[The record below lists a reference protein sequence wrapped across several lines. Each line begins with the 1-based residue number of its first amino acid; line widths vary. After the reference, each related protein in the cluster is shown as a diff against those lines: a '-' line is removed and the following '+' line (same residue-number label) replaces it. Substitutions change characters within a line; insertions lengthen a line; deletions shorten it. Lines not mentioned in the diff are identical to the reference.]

1 MRFRNES
8 KKRACI
14 NNYVYIRRIKMNVPL
29 IIFGIFYFLNTLFR
43 FSHAWD
49 NDELEVFDV
58 VEEVN
63 QNFYDVL
70 GVTQSANASEIKKAF
85 RRLSLQLH
93 PDKNPAEDAEQQFR
107 KLVAVYDILK
117 DPGKRQKYDNVLVN
131 GLPNWRSAVYYY
143 RHVRKMGLL
152 EMSVILF
159 TVITI
164 GQYLVAWAA
173 YFEKRYTYEQVLG
186 SKLQKMQKKSRKSKM
201 DVPDL
206 ADILEKIPTPTM
218 WNTLPFQLPRW
229 IIGSIIAIPSTI
241 RLIAQLL
248 KERKEKKKQEE
259 EEALAQENEQPEPEI
274 TSRGV
279 RKRRSGF
286 TPQERNSSNFKEPV
300 KKESC
305 DYTNHVSEKS
315 TISGGLWTDNDIL
328 ELIKYVKKYP
338 GGTPERWEKIASV
351 MNRTVVEV
359 THMAKK
365 VKDEG
370 LKPVE
375 SIEEEVVA
383 EERPKKIKTRSEN
396 TVSTVEWSQEQQKAL
411 EAALTKHPKGT
422 SVDRWEKI
430 ANCVEGK
437 TKEECQVRYRQLV
450 ELVKKKQQSQ

>member
-1 MRFRNES
+1 MRW
-8 KKRACI
+8 A
-14 NNYVYIRRIKMNVPL
+14 KMNVSL
-29 IIFGIFYFLNTLFR
+29 ITFGIFYFLNVFR

-63 QNFYDVL
+63 QNFYEVL
-70 GVTQSANASEIKKAF
+70 GVTQSANASEIKKAY
-85 RRLSLQLH
+85 RRLLLLLH

-117 DPGKRQKYDNVLVN
+117 DPGKRQRYDNVLVN

-143 RHVRKMGLL
+143 RHVRKMGLM
-152 EMSVILF
+152 EMSIILF

-229 IIGSIIAIPSTI
+229 IIGSIVAIPSSI
-241 RLIAQLL
+241 RHISQLL
-248 KERKEKKKQEE
+248 RERKERKKQEE
-259 EEALAQENEQPEPEI
+259 EEALAQENEQPEPEVVP
-274 TSRGV
+274 RGI

-286 TPQERNSSNFKEPV
+286 TPQERSGGNVKETT
-300 KKESC
+300 KKDC
-305 DYTNHVSEKS
+305 DYTNHVYEKS
-315 TISGGLWTDNDIL
+315 TVTGGLWTDNDIL
-328 ELIKYVKKYP
+328 ELTKYVKKYP

-351 MNRTVVEV
+351 MNRTIAEV

-365 VKDEG
+365 IKDEG
-370 LKPVE
+370 LKPGKSMEGVL
-375 SIEEEVVA
+375 A
-383 EERPKKIKTRSEN
+383 EERPKKIKTRIEN
-396 TVSTVEWSQEQQKAL
+396 TVSTTEWSQEQQRAL
-411 EAALTKHPKGT
+411 EAALMKYPKGA
-422 SVDRWEKI
+422 SIDRWEKI
-430 ANCVEGK
+430 ANCIEGK
-437 TKEECQVRYRQLV
+437 TRDECQVRYRQLV
-450 ELVKKKQQSQ
+450 ELVKKKQQLQ

>member
-1 MRFRNES
+1 
-8 KKRACI
+8 
-14 NNYVYIRRIKMNVPL
+14 MNVPL
-29 IIFGIFYFLNTLFR
+29 IVVGILYFLNTLFR

-49 NDELEVFDV
+49 NDDLEVFDV

-93 PDKNPAEDAEQQFR
+93 PDKNSAEDAEQQFR
-107 KLVAVYDILK
+107 KLVAVHDILK
-117 DPGKRQKYDNVLVN
+117 DPGKRQKYNNVLVN

-143 RHVRKMGLL
+143 RHVRKMGLMEL
-152 EMSVILF
+152 SIILF
-159 TVITI
+159 ILITI
-164 GQYLVAWAA
+164 GQYVIAWAA
-173 YFEKRYTYEQVLG
+173 YAEKRYTYEQVLG
-186 SKLQKMQKKSRKSKM
+186 SKLQKMQKKSKKGKM

-206 ADILEKIPTPTM
+206 ADILEKIPTPSIR
-218 WNTLPFQLPRW
+218 NTLPFQLPRW
-229 IIGSIIAIPSTI
+229 TIGSIIAIPSTVCFI
-241 RLIAQLL
+241 IQLL

-259 EEALAQENEQPEPEI
+259 EEALALENEQPEPEV
-274 TSRGV
+274 TSRNV
-279 RKRRSGF
+279 RKRRPGF
-286 TPQERNSSNFKEPV
+286 TPQERSSSNFKEAA
-300 KKESC
+300 KKEEFNH
-305 DYTNHVSEKS
+305 TNHACEKP
-315 TISGGLWTDNDIL
+315 TISGGLWTDSDIL

-351 MNRTVVEV
+351 MNRTVAEV

-375 SIEEEVVA
+375 SVEEEVVA

-396 TVSTVEWSQEQQKAL
+396 TVNTVEWSQEQQRAL
-411 EAALTKHPKGT
+411 EAALTKYPKGA

-437 TKEECQVRYRQLV
+437 TKEECQARYRQLV
-450 ELVKKKQQSQ
+450 ELVKKKQQPQ

>member
-1 MRFRNES
+1 M
-8 KKRACI
+8 
-14 NNYVYIRRIKMNVPL
+14 
-29 IIFGIFYFLNTLFR
+29 FR

-117 DPGKRQKYDNVLVN
+117 DSGKRQKYDNVLVN

-159 TVITI
+159 TVTTI

-241 RLIAQLL
+241 RLIAQVL

-259 EEALAQENEQPEPEI
+259 EEALAQENEQPEPEV
-274 TSRGV
+274 TSRSV

-286 TPQERNSSNFKEPV
+286 TPQERSGSNFKETV
-300 KKESC
+300 KKEDC
-305 DYTNHVSEKS
+305 NYTNHICEKP
-315 TISGGLWTDNDIL
+315 TISGGLWTDADIL

-351 MNRTVVEV
+351 MNRTVTEV

-365 VKDEG
+365 IKDEG

-375 SIEEEVVA
+375 SNEEEVVT

-396 TVSTVEWSQEQQKAL
+396 TVSTVEWSQDQQRAL
-411 EAALTKHPKGT
+411 EAALTKYPKGA

-437 TKEECQVRYRQLV
+437 TKEECQARYKQLV

>member
-1 MRFRNES
+1 MRVS
-8 KKRACI
+8 L
-14 NNYVYIRRIKMNVPL
+14 L
-29 IIFGIFYFLNTLFR
+29 IIGVLCFSDTHR
-43 FSHAWD
+43 FTSAWD

-70 GVTQSANASEIKKAF
+70 GVPQAANASEIKKAF

-107 KLVAVYDILK
+107 KLVAVYDVLK
-117 DPGKRQKYDNVLVN
+117 DAGKRQKYDNVLVN

-152 EMSVILF
+152 ELSIILFSVI
-159 TVITI
+159 TV

-186 SKLQKMQKKSRKSKM
+186 SKLQKLQKKNKKGKM

-206 ADILEKIPTPTM
+206 ADILEKIPTPSI

-229 IIGSIIAIPSTI
+229 VVGFTLSIPNIV
-241 RLIAQLL
+241 RVMHDVFE
-248 KERKEKKKQEE
+248 ERKRRKKQEE
-259 EEALAQENEQPEPEI
+259 EEAVAQENEQPEPEPV
-274 TSRGV
+274 SRT
-279 RKRRSGF
+279 RRRRAGF
-286 TPQERNSSNFKEPV
+286 TPQERSGNNVKEFL
-300 KKESC
+300 KRDC
-305 DYTNHVSEKS
+305 DPTNHVHQKH
-315 TISGGLWTDNDIL
+315 IVSGGLWTDDDIL
-328 ELIKYVKKYP
+328 ELIKLVKKYP
-338 GGTPERWEKIASV
+338 SGTPERWDKIADT

-370 LKPVE
+370 LKPGT
-375 SIEEEVVA
+375 SEETT
-383 EERPKKIKTRSEN
+383 EERSKKVKTCAEA
-396 TVSTVEWSQEQQKAL
+396 VDCVADWSQEQQKAL
-411 EAALTKHPKGT
+411 EAALIKYPKST
-422 SVDRWEKI
+422 LVNRWEKI

-437 TKEECQVRYRQLV
+437 TKDECQIRYRQLV
-450 ELVKKKQQSQ
+450 DLVKKKQQTQ

>member
-1 MRFRNES
+1 MRVS
-8 KKRACI
+8 L
-14 NNYVYIRRIKMNVPL
+14 L
-29 IIFGIFYFLNTLFR
+29 IIGVLCFFDTHR
-43 FSHAWD
+43 FTSAWD

-70 GVTQSANASEIKKAF
+70 GVPQAANASEIKKAF

-107 KLVAVYDILK
+107 KLVAVYDVLK
-117 DPGKRQKYDNVLVN
+117 DAGKRQKYDNVLVN

-152 EMSVILF
+152 ELSIILFSVI
-159 TVITI
+159 TV

-186 SKLQKMQKKSRKSKM
+186 SKLQKMQKKNKKGKM

-206 ADILEKIPTPTM
+206 ADILEKIPTPSI

-229 IIGSIIAIPSTI
+229 VIGFTLSIPNIV
-241 RLIAQLL
+241 RVMHDVFE
-248 KERKEKKKQEE
+248 ERKRRKKQEE
-259 EEALAQENEQPEPEI
+259 EEAVAQENEQPEPEPV
-274 TSRGV
+274 SRT
-279 RKRRSGF
+279 RRRRAGF
-286 TPQERNSSNFKEPV
+286 TPQERSSNNVKEFL
-300 KKESC
+300 KRDC
-305 DYTNHVSEKS
+305 DPTNHVHQKH
-315 TISGGLWTDNDIL
+315 IVSGGLWTDDDIL
-328 ELIKYVKKYP
+328 ELIKLVKKYP
-338 GGTPERWEKIASV
+338 SGTPERWDKIADT

-370 LKPVE
+370 LKPGA
-375 SIEEEVVA
+375 SA
-383 EERPKKIKTRSEN
+383 EETTEERSKKVKTCAEAVDSIAD
-396 TVSTVEWSQEQQKAL
+396 WSQEQQKAL
-411 EAALTKHPKGT
+411 EAALIKYPKST
-422 SVDRWEKI
+422 LVNRWEKI

-437 TKEECQVRYRQLV
+437 TKDECQIRYRQLV
-450 ELVKKKQQSQ
+450 DLVKKKQQTQ

>member
-1 MRFRNES
+1 MRRT
-8 KKRACI
+8 
-14 NNYVYIRRIKMNVPL
+14 KMNVPL
-29 IIFGIFYFLNTLFR
+29 IIFGIFHVLSVFR
-43 FSHAWD
+43 SCHAWD
-49 NDELEVFDV
+49 NDDLEVFDV
-58 VEEVN
+58 AEEVN
-63 QNFYDVL
+63 ENFYNVL
-70 GVTQSANASEIKKAF
+70 GVTQTANASEIKKAF

-93 PDKNPAEDAEQQFR
+93 PDKNPAEDAEEQFR

-152 EMSVILF
+152 EMSIILF

-164 GQYLVAWAA
+164 GQYVVSWAA
-173 YFEKRYTYEQVLG
+173 YLEKRYTYEQVLG
-186 SKLQKMQKKSRKSKM
+186 SKLQKMQKKCRKSKM

-248 KERKEKKKQEE
+248 RERKERKKQEE
-259 EEALAQENEQPEPEI
+259 EEALAQENEQPEPEPV

-286 TPQERNSSNFKEPV
+286 TPQERSGSNHKETT
-300 KKESC
+300 KKEDC
-305 DYTNHVSEKS
+305 DYTNHVYEKPAV
-315 TISGGLWTDNDIL
+315 SGGLWTDNDIL

-351 MNRTVVEV
+351 MSRTVAEV

-370 LKPVE
+370 LKPGEPVE
-375 SIEEEVVA
+375 EA
-383 EERPKKIKTRSEN
+383 ATEERPKKIKTRSEN
-396 TVSTVEWSQEQQKAL
+396 TVSTTEWSQEQQRAL
-411 EAALTKHPKGT
+411 EAALTKYPKGA

-430 ANCVEGK
+430 ANCIEGK
-437 TKEECQVRYRQLV
+437 TKEECQARYRQLV
-450 ELVKKKQQSQ
+450 ELIKKKQQVQ

>member
-1 MRFRNES
+1 MNLPLVVFGVLCFLDVFRS
-8 KKRACI
+8 S
-14 NNYVYIRRIKMNVPL
+14 Y
-29 IIFGIFYFLNTLFR
+29 
-43 FSHAWD
+43 AWD

-93 PDKNPAEDAEQQFR
+93 PDKNPAEDAELQFR
-107 KLVAVYDILK
+107 KLVAVYDVLK

-186 SKLQKMQKKSRKSKM
+186 SKLQKMQKKNRKSKI
-201 DVPDL
+201 DIPDL

-218 WNTLPFQLPRW
+218 WNTLPFQLPKW
-229 IIGSIIAIPSTI
+229 IIGSIIAIPSSI
-241 RLIAQLL
+241 RLVIQLL
-248 KERKEKKKQEE
+248 KERKEKRKQEE
-259 EEALAQENEQPEPEI
+259 EEALREAQENEQPEPEVTTRTI
-274 TSRGV
+274 
-279 RKRRSGF
+279 RKRRTGF
-286 TPQERNSSNFKEPV
+286 TPQERSGNNSKETT
-300 KKESC
+300 KREDC
-305 DYTNHVSEKS
+305 DYTNHVYDK
-315 TISGGLWTDNDIL
+315 TVPVSGGLWTDNDIL
-328 ELIKYVKKYP
+328 ELIKCVKKYP

-351 MNRTVVEV
+351 MNRTVTEV

-365 VKDEG
+365 VKEEG
-370 LKPVE
+370 LKPAE
-375 SIEEEVVA
+375 SVEEVSA
-383 EERPKKIKTRSEN
+383 DEKPKKIKTRSEN
-396 TVSTVEWSQEQQKAL
+396 TVSATEWSQEQQRAL
-411 EAALTKHPKGT
+411 EAALTKYPKGA
-422 SVDRWEKI
+422 SVDRK
-430 ANCVEGK
+430 N
-437 TKEECQVRYRQLV
+437 
-450 ELVKKKQQSQ
+450 VKSAINNWWN

>member
-1 MRFRNES
+1 
-8 KKRACI
+8 
-14 NNYVYIRRIKMNVPL
+14 MNVPL
-29 IIFGIFYFLNTLFR
+29 IIFGIFYFLSTLFR

-49 NDELEVFDV
+49 NDDLEVFDV

-70 GVTQSANASEIKKAF
+70 GITQSANASEIKKAF

-117 DPGKRQKYDNVLVN
+117 DSGKRQKYDNVLVN

-241 RLIAQLL
+241 RLIVQLL
-248 KERKEKKKQEE
+248 KERKERIKQEE

-274 TSRGV
+274 TSRSI

-286 TPQERNSSNFKEPV
+286 TPQERNSSNFKDTI
-300 KKESC
+300 KKEDY
-305 DYTNHVSEKS
+305 DYTNHVCEKQ

-351 MNRTVVEV
+351 MNRTVAEV

-370 LKPVE
+370 LKPTE
-375 SIEEEVVA
+375 SMDEEIV

-396 TVSTVEWSQEQQKAL
+396 TVSTVEWSQEQQRAL
-411 EAALTKHPKGT
+411 EAALTKYPKGA

-437 TKEECQVRYRQLV
+437 TKEECQARYKQLV

>member
-1 MRFRNES
+1 MRWT
-8 KKRACI
+8 
-14 NNYVYIRRIKMNVPL
+14 KMNLPS
-29 IIFGIFYFLNTLFR
+29 IIFGVLCFLDVFR
-43 FSHAWD
+43 SSSAWD

-93 PDKNPAEDAEQQFR
+93 PDKNPAEDAELQFR
-107 KLVAVYDILK
+107 TLVAVYDVLK

-186 SKLQKMQKKSRKSKM
+186 SKLQKMQKKNRKSKI

-218 WNTLPFQLPRW
+218 WNTLPFQLPKW
-229 IIGSIIAIPSTI
+229 IIGSVIAIPSTI
-241 RLIAQLL
+241 CLIIQLV

-259 EEALAQENEQPEPEI
+259 EEALAQESEQPEPEVM
-274 TSRGV
+274 SRNV
-279 RKRRSGF
+279 RKRRPGF
-286 TPQERNSSNFKEPV
+286 TPQERSGTNSKETI
-300 KKESC
+300 KKEDC
-305 DYTNHVSEKS
+305 DYTNHVYEKPAV
-315 TISGGLWTDNDIL
+315 SGGLWTDNDIL

-365 VKDEG
+365 VKEEG
-370 LKPVE
+370 LKPAE
-375 SIEEEVVA
+375 SVEEVSV
-383 EERPKKIKTRSEN
+383 EEKPKKVKTRSDN
-396 TVSTVEWSQEQQKAL
+396 TVSTAEWSQEQQRTL
-411 EAALTKHPKGT
+411 EAALTKYPKGA